1 MRRHPPHFAATLLL
15 ILGVACEPDLPTASR
30 MTASSAASSDRSPSV
45 RFRLVLTGNANPDFS
60 QGPCNV
66 TNTESGTGIA
76 EHMGKVT
83 WSSTEVANFCV
94 DPSDPATALVTG
106 TMIVTAANGDL
117 VTQSYT
123 TTVNADFGAGT
134 LTATG
139 NYVVTGGTG
148 RFTGATG
155 GGTVDVT
162 GSLAP
167 PFGVSGTFAGT
178 IAY

>member
-1 MRRHPPHFAATLLL
+1 MQEEKTSVGNLVCRYHQWTYGLDGALL
-15 ILGVACEPDLPTASR
+15 
-30 MTASSAASSDRSPSV
+30 
-45 RFRLVLTGNANPDFS
+45 F
-60 QGPCNV
+60 
-66 TNTESGTGIA
+66 A

>member
-1 MRRHPPHFAATLLL
+1 MRRYHLHVVAAVLL
-15 ILGVACEPDLPTASR
+15 VAAAACEPTSTTTSPLTPR
-30 MTASSAASSDRSPSV
+30 SARADQSPSV
-45 RFRLVLTGNANPDFS
+45 PFRLELTGNANPDFS

-66 TNTESGTGIA
+66 TNTETGTGTA

-94 DPSDPATALVTG
+94 DPSNPTTAAVTG
-106 TMIVTAANGDL
+106 TMVITAANGDQ

-139 NYVVTGGTG
+139 SYQVTGGTG
-148 RFTGATG
+148 RFAGATG
-155 GGTVDVT
+155 GGTVNVS

-167 PFGVSGTFAGT
+167 PFGVSGTFAGG

>member
-1 MRRHPPHFAATLLL
+1 MRRHQLHFAAALLL
-15 ILGVACEPDLPTASR
+15 IAGTACDRALPTESR
-30 MTASSAASSDRSPSV
+30 LTAASSVRADRSPSV
-45 RFRLVLTGNANPDFS
+45 PFRLELTGNANPDFS

-66 TNTESGTGIA
+66 TNTETGTGVA
-76 EHMGKVT
+76 EHMGRVS

-94 DPSDPATALVTG
+94 DPNNPATALVTG
-106 TMIVTAANGDL
+106 TMVITAANGDQ

-134 LTATG
+134 LTAAGT
-139 NYVVTGGTG
+139 YQVTGGTG
-148 RFTGATG
+148 RFSGATG
-155 GGTVDVT
+155 GGTADVT

-167 PFGVSGTFAGT
+167 PFGVSGTFAGR

>member
-1 MRRHPPHFAATLLL
+1 MRRHHLHVAAALLL
-15 ILGVACEPDLPTASR
+15 VAGAACEPALPTESP
-30 MTASSAASSDRSPSV
+30 MTASSAARADRSPSV
-45 RFRLVLTGNANPDFS
+45 PFRLELTGNANPDFS

-66 TNTESGTGIA
+66 TNTESGTGTA

-94 DPSDPATALVTG
+94 DPSNPATAAVTG
-106 TMIVTAANGDL
+106 TMVITAANGDQ
-117 VTQSYT
+117 VTQSYL

-139 NYVVTGGTG
+139 TYQVTGGTG
-148 RFTGATG
+148 RFSGATG
-155 GGTVDVT
+155 GGTVDVS

-167 PFGVSGTFAGT
+167 PFGVSGTFAGE